1 LPTGAGED
9 ASPLGLRPVGAAE
22 DGQNATHGGWRCGGE
37 EQVSAGVDEAER
49 VRETRVLEKKREM
62 RRLAGDRTVFIA
74 DPCGSGASRLPANSS
89 LWRGQRDTWRLSVG
103 RVPYAAGVYPFRMPH
118 RRVSM
123 GPVRTSAHGQ
133 SHHGRPISD
142 LRQTESAGAGAG
154 WWRMIHQWQTGSGHC

>member
-9 ASPLGLRPVGAAE
+9 ASPLALRTVGAAE

-74 DPCGSGASRLPANSS
+74 DPCGSGASRLRTAGT
-89 LWRGQRDTWRLSVG
+89 RGGCRLG
-103 RVPYAAGVYPFRMPH
+103 GFRA
-118 RRVSM
+118 RREFILS
-123 GPVRTSAHGQ
+123 GCRTA
-133 SHHGRPISD
+133 
-142 LRQTESAGAGAG
+142 ESAWARACVS
-154 WWRMIHQWQTGSGHC
+154 W